1 MVEGSPLAVPEG
13 LVGRVVSAGRS
24 LSRAQL
30 LTDASAAAGARIVR
44 TGELGVVRGD
54 GRGGLRLNNVATTSS
69 VRAGDEVESAG
80 IDGIYPRGIPIGRVE
95 SVARGSHL
103 FLEIRVRPAAD
114 FSRLT
119 DVLLLAPV
127 AGGGG
132 VRGRNAECHAVKLRR
147 VALLLAAAAALSFLF
162 GASGHRDAWPVD
174 WFLIAVAAVAREGNF
189 VKAVLTGAAAGLL
202 EDGLTQP
209 LIGFNAFAKSALGY
223 GLALVAV
230 RVILGGSVAVGAAL
244 ALASLANDAIVALL
258 AALLM
263 QAPIVLG
270 ARESLWRAATTGIT
284 AAALESAAKFP
295 WRDWWAKR
303 RLRRLR

>member
-1 MVEGSPLAVPEG
+1 M
-13 LVGRVVSAGRS
+13 
-24 LSRAQL
+24 
-30 LTDASAAAGARIVR
+30 
-44 TGELGVVRGD
+44 
-54 GRGGLRLNNVATTSS
+54 
-69 VRAGDEVESAG
+69 
-80 IDGIYPRGIPIGRVE
+80 
-95 SVARGSHL
+95 
-103 FLEIRVRPAAD
+103 
-114 FSRLT
+114 
-119 DVLLLAPV
+119 
-127 AGGGG
+127 
-132 VRGRNAECHAVKLRR
+132 KLRR

>member
-1 MVEGSPLAVPEG
+1 M
-13 LVGRVVSAGRS
+13 
-24 LSRAQL
+24 
-30 LTDASAAAGARIVR
+30 
-44 TGELGVVRGD
+44 
-54 GRGGLRLNNVATTSS
+54 
-69 VRAGDEVESAG
+69 
-80 IDGIYPRGIPIGRVE
+80 
-95 SVARGSHL
+95 
-103 FLEIRVRPAAD
+103 
-114 FSRLT
+114 
-119 DVLLLAPV
+119 
-127 AGGGG
+127 
-132 VRGRNAECHAVKLRR
+132 KLRR

-202 EDGLTQP
+202 EDGLTQQ

-263 QAPIVLG
+263 QVPIVLG
-270 ARESLWRAATTGIT
+270 SRESLWRAAATGIT
-284 AAALESAAKFP
+284 AAVLESAAKFS
-295 WRDWWAKR
+295 WRDWWVKR